1 MDTVLLG
8 RESCSRRNCCS
19 TDVAEEFPPAIILEP
34 DCTGSGGDVSKHKE
48 LIESLDQLKD
58 VMGRLV
64 EVAQREQKHLIAF
77 EPDALQA
84 CNNERAELL
93 ELQANLELSV
103 RALMSKTR
111 EELGLEQ
118 QEAPT
123 LTRLAKVI
131 SGKTRMAIE
140 ERCTCIEALAGT
152 LRELHSMNAVH
163 AERGLKTVR
172 GYLRTLTGAVEG
184 RRATTYTAK
193 GRTRSN
199 AEGLATV
206 SNAL

>member
-1 MDTVLLG
+1 M
-8 RESCSRRNCCS
+8 
-19 TDVAEEFPPAIILEP
+19 
-34 DCTGSGGDVSKHKE
+34 SKHQE

-103 RALMSKTR
+103 RALMNKTR
-111 EELGLEQ
+111 DELGLEKQ
-118 QEAPT
+118 DAPT
-123 LTRLAKVI
+123 LTRLAKAV
-131 SGKTRMAIE
+131 SGKTRIAIE

-172 GYLRTLTGAVEG
+172 GYLRTLTGAVEE